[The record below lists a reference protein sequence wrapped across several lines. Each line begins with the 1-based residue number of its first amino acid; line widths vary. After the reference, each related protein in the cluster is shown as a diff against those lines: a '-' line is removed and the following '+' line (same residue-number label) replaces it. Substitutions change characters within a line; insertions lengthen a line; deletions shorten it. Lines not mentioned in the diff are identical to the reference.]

1 MLRESNNTIGTT
13 FDMTGVT
20 DGVSGETDIPHANL
34 LSAYAEAVYHRD
46 GPLIAENQTEIRQ
59 TLGDPAFVDCAAVA
73 AAFHG
78 YVRVADGTGIPYEGA
93 GGGTDTTE
101 MRSEVGID
109 QFYRIAGE

>member
-46 GPLIAENQTEIRQ
+46 ALLI
-59 TLGDPAFVDCAAVA
+59 
-73 AAFHG
+73 
-78 YVRVADGTGIPYEGA
+78 
-93 GGGTDTTE
+93 
-101 MRSEVGID
+101 SEKHT
-109 QFYRIAGE
+109 